1 MQKEKRNMYYY
12 KIAGVTLASCYIL
25 PSFETFSCGP
35 SSADVTLEKTEEQ
48 PPKGQDLT
56 SGAIAHRSLADGWFY
71 HSPRTDRRGLFVSS
85 DYTRL
90 RMLGE
95 NGTGMARRDEWMVRL
110 ALECLLALRGYVSLH
125 AAAVE
130 VGQEAYA
137 FSGPSG
143 IGKSTRA
150 AAWIQAFDDAGMISG
165 DRPLIGV
172 RDQVLYGVPWDGKEQ
187 CFRNV
192 SFPLK
197 AICEVRRAD
206 MVSVSEMS
214 FDERRKL
221 LMTQC
226 FIPMW
231 DTDTALIQMKNI
243 AQLARTAE
251 IVRVFCGT
259 SAEDAV
265 QLYELLQQLLDHA

>member
-1 MQKEKRNMYYY
+1 M
-12 KIAGVTLASCYIL
+12 
-25 PSFETFSCGP
+25 
-35 SSADVTLEKTEEQ
+35 
-48 PPKGQDLT
+48 
-56 SGAIAHRSLADGWFY
+56 
-71 HSPRTDRRGLFVSS
+71 
-85 DYTRL
+85 RL
-90 RMLGE
+90 RRNLRLLSKRLILG
-95 NGTGMARRDEWMVRL
+95 RRADLCNRRTVIRGRRRERIGGRRRL
-110 ALECLLALRGYVSLH
+110 ILRDDCLILR
-125 AAAVE
+125 
-130 VGQEAYA
+130 
-137 FSGPSG
+137 
-143 IGKSTRA
+143 
-150 AAWIQAFDDAGMISG
+150 G

-197 AICEVRRAD
+197 AICEVQRAD
-206 MVSVSEMS
+206 TVSVSEMS

-265 QLYELLQQLLDHA
+265 QLYELLKQLLDHA

>member
-1 MQKEKRNMYYY
+1 
-12 KIAGVTLASCYIL
+12 
-25 PSFETFSCGP
+25 
-35 SSADVTLEKTEEQ
+35 
-48 PPKGQDLT
+48 
-56 SGAIAHRSLADGWFY
+56 
-71 HSPRTDRRGLFVSS
+71 
-85 DYTRL
+85 
-90 RMLGE
+90 
-95 NGTGMARRDEWMVRL
+95 MARRDEWMIRL

-130 VGQEAYA
+130 VGQKAYA

-150 AAWIQAFDDAGMISG
+150 AAWIQAFDDAALISG
-165 DRPLIGV
+165 NRPLIGV

-197 AICEVRRAD
+197 AICEVRRAET
-206 MVSVSEMS
+206 VSVSEMS
-214 FDERRKL
+214 FSERREL
-221 LMTQC
+221 LTTQC

-259 SAEDAV
+259 SREDAV
-265 QLYELLQQLLDHA
+265 RLYELLQR